1 MTIINN
7 FIENLPQILLSLPI
21 VLIALSFHELA
32 HGFVAM
38 KLGDNTA
45 KNFGRLT
52 MNPLKHIDIIG
63 FISMVLFHFGW
74 AKPVPIQSRN
84 FKKPRRDMA
93 LTGLAGPVSNIILA
107 IISVL
112 LLRLVML
119 IMGVAMPNE
128 INLCIKALF
137 QGSFSTI
144 SASVPFI
151 IMSIISFMLYLGVIL
166 NLSLALFNLIPIPPL
181 DGSRIF
187 YVFLPTNLYFGI
199 MKYEQYISMA
209 MFLLLMFTDIVTYPL
224 SIAIDWLANGLCT
237 LTAMPLAELYGVL
250 SFVSSNLFG

>member
-1 MTIINN
+1 
-7 FIENLPQILLSLPI
+7 
-21 VLIALSFHELA
+21 
-32 HGFVAM
+32 
-38 KLGDNTA
+38 
-45 KNFGRLT
+45 

-137 QGSFSTI
+137 LGSFSSI

-151 IMSIISFMLYLGVIL
+151 IMSIISYMLYLGVIL

-224 SIAIDWLANGLCT
+224 SIAIDWLVNGLCT

>member
-45 KNFGRLT
+45 KNLGRLT

-63 FISMVLFHFGW
+63 FISMVLFHFGR

-84 FKKPRRDMA
+84 FRKPRRDMA

-137 QGSFSTI
+137 LGSFSSI

-187 YVFLPTNLYFGI
+187 YVFLPANLYFGI

-224 SIAIDWLANGLCT
+224 SIAIDWLVNGLCT

>member
-45 KNFGRLT
+45 KNLGRLT

-84 FKKPRRDMA
+84 FRKPRRDMA

-137 QGSFSTI
+137 LGSFSSI

-151 IMSIISFMLYLGVIL
+151 IMSIISYMLYLGVIL

-187 YVFLPTNLYFGI
+187 YVFLPANLYFGI

-224 SIAIDWLANGLCT
+224 SIAIDWLVNGLCT
-237 LTAMPLAELYGVL
+237 LTAMPFAELSGVL
-250 SFVSSNLFG
+250 LFVSSNLFG

>member
-45 KNFGRLT
+45 KNLGRLT

-84 FKKPRRDMA
+84 FRKPRRDMA

-137 QGSFSTI
+137 LGSFSSI

-151 IMSIISFMLYLGVIL
+151 IMSIISYMLYLGVIL

-187 YVFLPTNLYFGI
+187 YVFLPANLYFGI

-224 SIAIDWLANGLCT
+224 SIAIDWLVNGLCT

>member
-84 FKKPRRDMA
+84 FRKPRRDMA

-137 QGSFSTI
+137 LGSFFSI

-151 IMSIISFMLYLGVIL
+151 IMSIISYMLYLGVIL

-187 YVFLPTNLYFGI
+187 YVFLPANLYFGI

-224 SIAIDWLANGLCT
+224 SIAIDWLTNGLCT
-237 LTAMPLAELYGVL
+237 LTAMPFAELSGVL
-250 SFVSSNLFG
+250 LFVSSNLFG

>member
-45 KNFGRLT
+45 KNLGRLT

-63 FISMVLFHFGW
+63 FISMVLFRFGW

-84 FKKPRRDMA
+84 FRKPRRDMA

-137 QGSFSTI
+137 LGSFSSI

-151 IMSIISFMLYLGVIL
+151 IMSIISYMLYLGVIL

-187 YVFLPTNLYFGI
+187 YVFLPANLYFGI

-224 SIAIDWLANGLCT
+224 SIAIDWLVNGLCT

>member
-45 KNFGRLT
+45 KNLGRLT

-137 QGSFSTI
+137 LGSFSSI

-151 IMSIISFMLYLGVIL
+151 IMSIISYMLYLGVIL

-187 YVFLPTNLYFGI
+187 YVFLPANLYFGI

-224 SIAIDWLANGLCT
+224 SIAIDWLVNGLCT
-237 LTAMPLAELYGVL
+237 LTAMPLAEFYGVL

>member
-45 KNFGRLT
+45 KNLGRLT

-84 FKKPRRDMA
+84 FRKPRRDMA

-137 QGSFSTI
+137 LGSFSSI

-151 IMSIISFMLYLGVIL
+151 IMSIISYMLYLGVIL

-187 YVFLPTNLYFGI
+187 YVFRPANLYFGI

-224 SIAIDWLANGLCT
+224 SIAIDWLVNGLCT

>member
-45 KNFGRLT
+45 KNLGRLT

-63 FISMVLFHFGW
+63 FISMVLFRFGW

-84 FKKPRRDMA
+84 FRKPRRDMA

-137 QGSFSTI
+137 LGSFSSI

-151 IMSIISFMLYLGVIL
+151 IMSIISYMLYLGVIL
-166 NLSLALFNLIPIPPL
+166 TLSLALFNLIPIPPL

-187 YVFLPTNLYFGI
+187 YVFLPANLYFGI

-224 SIAIDWLANGLCT
+224 SIAIDWLVNGLCT

>member
-45 KNFGRLT
+45 KNLGRLT

-137 QGSFSTI
+137 LGSFSSI

-151 IMSIISFMLYLGVIL
+151 IMSIISYMLYLGVIL

-187 YVFLPTNLYFGI
+187 YVFLPANLYFGI

-237 LTAMPLAELYGVL
+237 LTAMPLAELYGVR

>member
-45 KNFGRLT
+45 KNLGRLT

-84 FKKPRRDMA
+84 FRKPRRDMA

-137 QGSFSTI
+137 LGSFSSI

-151 IMSIISFMLYLGVIL
+151 IMSIISYMLYLGVIL

-187 YVFLPTNLYFGI
+187 YVFLPANLYFGI

-224 SIAIDWLANGLCT
+224 SIAIDWLVNGLCT
-237 LTAMPLAELYGVL
+237 LTAMPLAELKGVL

>member
-45 KNFGRLT
+45 KNLGRLT

-84 FKKPRRDMA
+84 FRKPRRDMA

-128 INLCIKALF
+128 INLCIKAFF

-166 NLSLALFNLIPIPPL
+166 NLSLALFNLIPIP
-181 DGSRIF
+181 
-187 YVFLPTNLYFGI
+187 
-199 MKYEQYISMA
+199 
-209 MFLLLMFTDIVTYPL
+209 
-224 SIAIDWLANGLCT
+224 
-237 LTAMPLAELYGVL
+237 
-250 SFVSSNLFG
+250 

>member
-45 KNFGRLT
+45 KNLGRLT

-84 FKKPRRDMA
+84 FRKPRRDMA

-137 QGSFSTI
+137 LGSFSSI

-187 YVFLPTNLYFGI
+187 YVFLPANLYFGI

-224 SIAIDWLANGLCT
+224 SIAIDWLVNGLCT

>member
-84 FKKPRRDMA
+84 FRKPRRDMA

-137 QGSFSTI
+137 LGSFSSI

-151 IMSIISFMLYLGVIL
+151 IMSIISYMLYLGVIL

-187 YVFLPTNLYFGI
+187 YVFLPANLYFGI

-224 SIAIDWLANGLCT
+224 SIAIDWLVNGLCT
-237 LTAMPLAELYGVL
+237 LTAMPLAEFYGVL